1 MKKLVNLALTAAMV
15 AGLFGAA
22 HADHHTNDVPNQKQA
37 GGTWYYPYLGPAHD
51 DYGAPMMG
59 FEYDEDYSGEVTYL
73 DRYTMIVEAD
83 GSGDMLTFS
92 LFPGTTRFDPSVE
105 GVRVG
110 SKVEVASDNG
120 MKAKLVHTVPFYKWL
135 AAQAK

>member
-1 MKKLVNLALTAAMV
+1 MKKLVNLALTAALV

-22 HADHHTNDVPNQKQA
+22 SADDHDRVPNNKQA
-37 GGTWYYPYLGPAHD
+37 GGTWYYPYMGPAHD
-51 DYGAPMMG
+51 DFGAPMMG
-59 FEYDEDYSGEVTYL
+59 FKYSDEYTGEVAYL
-73 DRYTMIVEAD
+73 DDWTLILVAD

-92 LFPGTTRFDPSVE
+92 LFPGVTRFDPSPA

-110 SKVEVASDNG
+110 SKVEINSDTA

-135 AAQAK
+135 AGQSK

>member
-1 MKKLVNLALTAAMV
+1 MKKFVKMALMAALV
-15 AGLFGAA
+15 AGFCGAA
-22 HADHHTNDVPNQKQA
+22 NADDKDIPNQRQA
-37 GGTWYYPYLGPAHD
+37 GGTWYYSYLGPAHD

-59 FEYDEDYSGEVTYL
+59 FQYDEDYSGEVVYL
-73 DRYTMIVEAD
+73 DRYAMIVEAD
-83 GSGDMLTFS
+83 GSGDLLTFW
-92 LFPGTTRFDPSVE
+92 LYPGITRFDPSVE

-135 AAQAK
+135 AGQSK

>member
-1 MKKLVNLALTAAMV
+1 MKKFVKMALMAALV
-15 AGLFGAA
+15 AGFCGAA
-22 HADHHTNDVPNQKQA
+22 NADDKDIPNQRQA
-37 GGTWYYPYLGPAHD
+37 GGTWYYSYLGPARD

-59 FEYDEDYSGEVTYL
+59 FQYDEDYSGEVVYL
-73 DRYTMIVEAD
+73 DRYAMIVEAD
-83 GSGDMLTFS
+83 GSGDLLTFW
-92 LFPGTTRFDPSVE
+92 LYPGITRFDPSVE

-135 AAQAK
+135 AGQSK

>member
-1 MKKLVNLALTAAMV
+1 MKKLVKLAVVAALV
-15 AGLFGAA
+15 AGFCGSASA
-22 HADHHTNDVPNQKQA
+22 EGKDIPNHRQA
-37 GGTWYYPYLGPAHD
+37 GGTWYYSYLGPAHD

-59 FEYDEDYSGEVTYL
+59 FQYDEDYSGEVVYL
-73 DRYTMIVEAD
+73 DRYAMIVEAD
-83 GSGDMLTFS
+83 GSGDLLSFS
-92 LFPGTTRFDPSVE
+92 LYPGTTRFDPSVE

-135 AAQAK
+135 AGQSK

>member
-1 MKKLVNLALTAAMV
+1 MKKLVKLALMAALV
-15 AGLFGAA
+15 AGLCGAA
-22 HADHHTNDVPNQKQA
+22 NADNKDVPNQRQA

-51 DYGAPMMG
+51 DYGSPMLG
-59 FEYDEDYSGEVTYL
+59 FQYDEDYSGEVVYL
-73 DRYTMIVEAD
+73 DRFAMIVEAD
-83 GSGDMLTFS
+83 GSGDLLTFW
-92 LFPGTTRFDPSVE
+92 LYPGITRFDPSVE

-135 AAQAK
+135 AGQSK